1 MALRA
6 NGGAILNADG
16 AARRVGVS
24 ADRNAR
30 SIISC
35 VAASSLR
42 EIFVRDRRS
51 AAMRPS
57 AAILLAALC
66 GAAALQVP
74 LAPAH
79 RAAAVRTPSIAVSE
93 SASTHRAAAVRT
105 PLITMSESETSS
117 RQGLWGT
124 GDAPE
129 CC

>member
-1 MALRA
+1 M
-6 NGGAILNADG
+6 N
-16 AARRVGVS
+16 
-24 ADRNAR
+24 
-30 SIISC
+30 
-35 VAASSLR
+35 SS
-42 EIFVRDRRS
+42 
-51 AAMRPS
+51 
-57 AAILLAALC
+57 AILLAALC
-66 GAAALQVP
+66 GAAALQLP

-79 RAAAVRTPSIAVSE
+79 RAAAIRTPSIAVSE

>member
-16 AARRVGVS
+16 AARRAGVS

-30 SIISC
+30 SIISVDATSS
-35 VAASSLR
+35 VARSR
-42 EIFVRDRRS
+42 ET
-51 AAMRPS
+51 AAMRCS
-57 AAILLAALC
+57 AILLVALY
-66 GAAALQVP
+66 GAAALQLP

-79 RAAAVRTPSIAVSE
+79 RAAAIRTPSIAVSE

-105 PLITMSESETSS
+105 PLIAMSESETSS